1 MKKIFILSLFVLTLM
16 QSAAFAEERFVG
28 EFMNTGYYAE
38 VDYITLSEYYL
49 VTNVTI
55 KKPFYNKFI
64 KETVRFDRQNNTY
77 EILKREI
84 YQYNPREFAG
94 KEKVSGIAMPLTN
107 GSPYELIMK
116 FVIDWQKMTEYDI

>member
-1 MKKIFILSLFVLTLM
+1 MKKTFFLTVIIVTLLSRF
-16 QSAAFAEERFVG
+16 AFAEERFVG
-28 EFMNTGYYAE
+28 EFMNAGYYAE
-38 VDYITLSEYYL
+38 VDYITLTDEHL

-64 KETVRFDRQNNTY
+64 KETVRFYRQDKTY

-84 YQYNPREFAG
+84 YQYNPREFVES
-94 KEKVSGIAMPLTN
+94 EKVSHIPLPLTD
-107 GSPYELIMK
+107 GSPYAVVMK